1 MKLLTIIG
9 AIGLSVTLCTTAF
22 GQVSRQPLRRS
33 QPQGVFTVPP
43 KSERL
48 PPVYEMR
55 PIPIGSIRDHSWTH
69 IDPQLPQTIKQHD
82 IIKIIVDEKSETTLR
97 SGFDRQQT
105 TNFLAEL
112 REFVRI
118 GQSGNLANAAN
129 NQPTIDANVTGRMR
143 NQGRVTDQEGMRYRI
158 AASVIKVLPN
168 GNLLLYARKSIRS
181 DRDVWSFT
189 VTGVV
194 ASKSVSRAGTVLSE
208 DIADLNIVKKRQ
220 GKVYSSTKWRWGTRL
235 YDMFWPF

>member
-1 MKLLTIIG
+1 MKL
-9 AIGLSVTLCTTAF
+9 STLITTFGISIALGTTAIA
-22 GQVSRQPLRRS
+22 QIKPQPLRRS
-33 QPQGVFTVPP
+33 QPPGVFTTTPQ
-43 KSERL
+43 SERL
-48 PPVYEMR
+48 PPVYEMGPAR
-55 PIPIGSIRDHSWTH
+55 LGSIRDHSWTY
-69 IDPQLPQTIKQHD
+69 IDQQLPRTIKRHD

-118 GQSGNLANAAN
+118 GETGNLTNAAN
-129 NQPTIDANVTGRMR
+129 NQPTVDANVTGRMR

-189 VTGVV
+189 VTGTV
-194 ASKSVSRAGTVLSE
+194 ASTSVSRAGTVLSE
-208 DIADLNIVKKRQ
+208 DIANLNIVKKRQ